1 MSTECGVEAIR
12 LEVEKQSIPHWS
24 HRHLVSPSPSKRS
37 QACSS
42 VALRVA
48 ETEAE
53 CGWGGIPGAT
63 WF

>member
-1 MSTECGVEAIR
+1 MSTECGVEAVR
-12 LEVEKQSIPHWS
+12 LQVEKQSIPHWS
-24 HRHLVSPSPSKRS
+24 HRHLVSPSPS
-37 QACSS
+37 
-42 VALRVA
+42 VALRMP